1 MQGYYL
7 RQGQDYGRKADSNRL
22 YHTDS
27 MSCVQLSQHDRNLSL
42 LAELERQQWIVCWLC
57 TDTWGWLAGAGEAQL
72 ADAVALN
79 AKLQGEVDQL
89 NDTVF
94 SKTFRAPSAWA
105 EREVKY
111 KMDKK
116 AWDSQVGHCLFAYAA
131 EEAYLL
137 LFAEGA

>member
-1 MQGYYL
+1 MQF
-7 RQGQDYGRKADSNRL
+7 
-22 YHTDS
+22 
-27 MSCVQLSQHDRNLSL
+27 
-42 LAELERQQWIVCWLC
+42 
-57 TDTWGWLAGAGEAQL
+57 WLAGAGEAQL

-116 AWDSQVGHCLFAYAA
+116 AWDSQVGHFSFTYVVGYSTCCFAHKVPDTFHDINISFSARWPCFHCLQYHTFR
-131 EEAYLL
+131 
-137 LFAEGA
+137 

>member
-1 MQGYYL
+1 MQ
-7 RQGQDYGRKADSNRL
+7 
-22 YHTDS
+22 
-27 MSCVQLSQHDRNLSL
+27 C
-42 LAELERQQWIVCWLC
+42 
-57 TDTWGWLAGAGEAQL
+57 WLAGAGEAQL

-116 AWDSQVGHCLFAYAA
+116 AWDSQVGHFSCTHVVGVQH
-131 EEAYLL
+131 LL
-137 LFAEGA
+137 LFHTRCLTHNMISTYPFQLGGHVCTVFSATLSIDACRCAKSCTGKTTVTTK

>member
-1 MQGYYL
+1 ML
-7 RQGQDYGRKADSNRL
+7 K
-22 YHTDS
+22 
-27 MSCVQLSQHDRNLSL
+27 LSQLNPKPCL
-42 LAELERQQWIVCWLC
+42 LAALQDWLLCWLC
-57 TDTWGWLAGAGEAQL
+57 SKLCFWVTGTAEAQL

-116 AWDSQVGHCLFAYAA
+116 AWDSQVGQLLICICRWGTAPAA
-131 EEAYLL
+131 
-137 LFAEGA
+137 FSHKVPDT

>member
-1 MQGYYL
+1 MQF
-7 RQGQDYGRKADSNRL
+7 
-22 YHTDS
+22 
-27 MSCVQLSQHDRNLSL
+27 
-42 LAELERQQWIVCWLC
+42 
-57 TDTWGWLAGAGEAQL
+57 WLAGAGEAQL

-79 AKLQGEVDQL
+79 AKLQGEMDQL

-116 AWDSQVGHCLFAYAA
+116 AWDSQVGTSHLH
-131 EEAYLL
+131 LL
-137 LFAEGA
+137 LGYSTCCFSHKLPDT